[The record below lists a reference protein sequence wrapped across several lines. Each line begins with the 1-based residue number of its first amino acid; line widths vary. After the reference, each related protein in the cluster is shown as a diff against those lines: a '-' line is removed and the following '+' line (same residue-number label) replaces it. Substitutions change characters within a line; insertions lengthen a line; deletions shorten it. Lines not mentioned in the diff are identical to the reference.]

1 MSTFSLINPSLEM
14 HAGENGNALHKVR
27 DLDGCTGVCC
37 LQIRLVQLCWDM
49 MFVDLSSFSL
59 INPSQ
64 EMHAG
69 GGEGS
74 TKSNA

>member
-1 MSTFSLINPSLEM
+1 MQ
-14 HAGENGNALHKVR
+14 GGKGNALHKMGE
-27 DLDGCTGVCC
+27 LDGCTGVCY